1 MIGGSEAELLW
12 REDDLWPWAVIQGEN
27 EIGSLSQIVYLRLLP
42 LPTTPCEIHLLGRR
56 AREREPKAP
65 QRRRVWCKDV

>member
-42 LPTTPCEIHLLGRR
+42 LPTM
-56 AREREPKAP
+56 
-65 QRRRVWCKDV
+65 